1 MLKIGTQVTYR
12 DRSNRVRWG
21 TIDRTSSRHGQKLYR
36 VNGSKWFERAGLSKV
51 ETG

>member
-12 DRSNRVRWG
+12 DRSNHKRYGV
-21 TIDRTSSRHGQKLYR
+21 IDKVSTATGQKLYR
-36 VNGSKWFERAGLSKV
+36 VNGLKWFEMTGLSKV